1 MSRNMDRWT
10 DLRILLEDKRVAMNE
25 LDKLGMVI
33 SDDLEA
39 NAALRRI
46 FTSIFMKFSD
56 IIMECGTLSLVYTYS
71 QIIQPPELAK
81 NDGFSSTSEHL
92 DDGRRVSSIG
102 VSVEAL
108 MYSEEYAAMIILHE
122 LTHVLISGNHEHDEE
137 FHRFL
142 DGLVSEYNSQYGTDL
157 QNDYFGLVTVGGQS
171 QDNRDDGGDSM
182 IKTTREDAF
191 PIQEDGFNPAE
202 KNKLLVRRARREL
215 EKAGYEL
222 RQREGSFLVLNA
234 KSQKPLA
241 QFESIEDLGKIFGL
255 WGDDLPATPD
265 YSGPP
270 GRDSQG
276 RDTPELAAVREKA
289 YKPVPRVRLPDGS
302 LDRKGLSDAH
312 HRK

>member
-1 MSRNMDRWT
+1 MRTSRSIDRWS
-10 DLRILLEDKRVAMNE
+10 DLSLLLEDKRVAMNE

-39 NAALRRI
+39 NAALRRV
-46 FTSIFMKFSD
+46 FTSVFMVFSD
-56 IIMECGTLSLVYTYS
+56 CIMECGTLSLVYTYS

-92 DDGRRVSSIG
+92 GDGRRVSSIG

-108 MYSEEYAAMIILHE
+108 RYSEEYAAMIILHE
-122 LTHVLISGNHEHDEE
+122 LTHVLISGNHDHDEE

-142 DGLVSEYNSQYGTDL
+142 DDLVEKYNNRYGTDL
-157 QNDYFGLVTVGGQS
+157 QNDYFGLVTVGGRS
-171 QDNRDDGGDSM
+171 EDKRDDGGDSM

-191 PIQEDGFNPAE
+191 PIQEDGFTPAE
-202 KNKLLVRRARREL
+202 KTRLIIRRARREL

-241 QFESIEDLGKIFGL
+241 QFESIERLEKVFGL
-255 WGDDLPATPD
+255 RGL
-265 YSGPP
+265 
-270 GRDSQG
+270 
-276 RDTPELAAVREKA
+276 EEK
-289 YKPVPRVRLPDGS
+289 R
-302 LDRKGLSDAH
+302 
-312 HRK
+312 